1 MRLWPKTRK
10 GQIRLIFWIL
20 FVAGLA
26 IYVFGGFLERRL
38 LFFPFKTLEGS
49 PSDLALKFEDV
60 TLKTSDGVTL
70 HAWFVPHVKA
80 RATLIL
86 SHGNAGNISHR
97 LGNLRLLHD
106 KVKSNVFAVDY
117 RGYGRSEGSPSE
129 QGTYRDAEG
138 ALRHLRARQE
148 IDPKNVVIFG
158 QSLGAAVA
166 AELASRETCL
176 ALILEA
182 PFVSVREMARVAL
195 PWLPIGPL
203 IRTRYEVIETI
214 KAVKAPILILHGDR
228 DEVVPFD
235 HGKRVF
241 AAAPEPKEFY
251 TIAGSHHNDTY
262 VVGGDAYFATLK
274 NFIEKAALGSTKTP

>member
-1 MRLWPKTRK
+1 MRTRPFGLLPFVSLMLWGCPMEEKF
-10 GQIRLIFWIL
+10 IFFPSSAIEQTPRDI
-20 FVAGLA
+20 GLA
-26 IYVFGGFLERRL
+26 
-38 LFFPFKTLEGS
+38 
-49 PSDLALKFEDV
+49 FEDV
-60 TLKTSDGVTL
+60 FFTASDGVRL
-70 HAWFVPHVKA
+70 NGWFVPHPQ
-80 RATLIL
+80 ATTTLL
-86 SHGNAGNISHR
+86 WFHGNAGNISHR

-106 KVKSNVFAVDY
+106 KVKTNVFAVDY
-117 RGYGRSEGSPSE
+117 RGYGRSDGTVSE
-129 QGTYRDAEG
+129 QGTYRDAEA

-148 IDPKNVVIFG
+148 IDAKNTVIFG

-166 AELASRETCL
+166 TELASRQTCL

-182 PFVSVREMARVAL
+182 PFASVRAMARVAF

-214 KAVKAPILILHGDR
+214 KRVKAPILILHGDR

-235 HGKRVF
+235 QGKQVF

-262 VVGGDAYFATLK
+262 VVGGDAYFATIK
-274 NFIEKAALGSTKTP
+274 DFIEKAALRPTKAP